1 MVRPK
6 KIADIKPILTN
17 VAQTSHYQ
25 VFFDGLSR
33 DLFKFLGTKGVNRRF
48 ITENAG
54 LLCNQASIPGS
65 SLATTDIFG
74 NFTGVQEKF
83 AHTRQFTE
91 LSLQF
96 YVDKDYKMIKFFEH
110 WIDYISNGSEKSSPN
125 VRKDD
130 SAYFY
135 RMRFPRGV
143 SGYKCDQT
151 KIIKF
156 NVDYRSE
163 IEYTFF
169 GLFPTNLASTA
180 VQYGSSDVLRCDVTF
195 SYERYI
201 AGKASSQSCVRGRS
215 ENKPEPK
222 GNVTATVT
230 ANIILDDGSKV
241 PLNLN

>member
-25 VFFDGLSR
+25 VFFDGLTS
-33 DLFKFLGTKGVNRRF
+33 DLFTFLGSKGVNRRF

-83 AHTRQFTE
+83 AHTRIFTE
-91 LSLQF
+91 LSLDF

-110 WIDYISNGSEKSSPN
+110 WIDYVATGSEKASPA
-125 VRKDD
+125 VRKDNLG
-130 SAYFY
+130 YFY
-135 RMRFPRGV
+135 RMRYPRGT
-143 SGYKCDQT
+143 SGYKCDKT
-151 KIIKF
+151 KIVKF
-156 NVDYRSE
+156 NVDYRAE

-169 GLFPTNLASTA
+169 GLFPINFSSTP
-180 VQYGSSDVLRCDVTF
+180 VQYGSSDVLRTSVTF

-201 AGKASSQSCVRGRS
+201 AGKETSLAFNQKRD
-215 ENKPEPK
+215 ENKK
-222 GNVTATVT
+222 KAT
-230 ANIILDDGSKV
+230 G
-241 PLNLN
+241 

>member
-25 VFFDGLSR
+25 VFFDGLTS
-33 DLFKFLGTKGVNRRF
+33 DLFTFLGSKGVNRRF

-83 AHTRQFTE
+83 AHTRIFTE
-91 LSLQF
+91 LSLDF

-110 WIDYISNGSEKSSPN
+110 WIDYVATGSEKASPA
-125 VRKDD
+125 VRKDNLG
-130 SAYFY
+130 YFY
-135 RMRFPRGV
+135 RMRYPRGT
-143 SGYKCDQT
+143 SGYKCDKT
-151 KIIKF
+151 KIVKF

-169 GLFPTNLASTA
+169 GLFPINFSSTP
-180 VQYGSSDVLRCDVTF
+180 VQYGSSDVLRTSVTF

-201 AGKASSQSCVRGRS
+201 AGKETSLSFNKKKS
-215 ENKPEPK
+215 EN
-222 GNVTATVT
+222 
-230 ANIILDDGSKV
+230 ILKARV
-241 PLNLN
+241 

>member
-33 DLFKFLGTKGVNRRF
+33 DLFQFLGTKGVNRRF

-54 LLCNQASIPGS
+54 LLCNRASIPGS

-83 AHTRQFTE
+83 AHTRIFTE
-91 LSLQF
+91 LSLDF

-110 WIDYISNGSEKSSPN
+110 WIDYVASGSEKSSPD
-125 VRKDD
+125 VRKDNQG
-130 SAYFY
+130 YFY
-135 RMRFPRGV
+135 RMRYPRGA
-143 SGYKCDQT
+143 SGYKCDKT
-151 KIIKF
+151 KIVKF

-169 GLFPTNLASTA
+169 GLFPINLSSTP
-180 VQYGSSDVLRCDVTF
+180 VQYGSSDVLRTNVTF

-201 AGKASSQSCVRGRS
+201 AGKETSLAFNQKRD
-215 ENKPEPK
+215 ENKK
-222 GNVTATVT
+222 KAT
-230 ANIILDDGSKV
+230 G
-241 PLNLN
+241 

>member
-25 VFFDGLSR
+25 VFFDGLSP
-33 DLFKFLGTKGVNRRF
+33 DLFTFLGNKGVNRRF
-48 ITENAG
+48 IIENAG

-83 AHTRQFTE
+83 AHTRIFTE
-91 LSLQF
+91 LSLDF

-110 WIDYISNGSEKSSPN
+110 WIDYVASGSEKSSPD
-125 VRKDD
+125 VRKDNQG
-130 SAYFY
+130 YFY
-135 RMRFPRGV
+135 RMRYPRGS
-143 SGYKCDQT
+143 SGYKCDKT
-151 KIIKF
+151 KIVKF

-169 GLFPTNLASTA
+169 GLFPINLSSTP
-180 VQYGSSDVLRCDVTF
+180 VQYGSSDVLRTNVTF

-201 AGKASSQSCVRGRS
+201 AGKETSLAFNQKRD
-215 ENKPEPK
+215 ENKK
-222 GNVTATVT
+222 KAT
-230 ANIILDDGSKV
+230 G
-241 PLNLN
+241 

>member
-25 VFFDGLSR
+25 VFFDGLSS
-33 DLFKFLGTKGVNRRF
+33 DLFTFLGSKGVNRRF

-83 AHTRQFTE
+83 AHTRIFTE
-91 LSLQF
+91 LSLDF

-110 WIDYISNGSEKSSPN
+110 WIDYVATGSEKASPA
-125 VRKDD
+125 VRKDNLG
-130 SAYFY
+130 YFY
-135 RMRFPRGV
+135 RMRYPRGT
-143 SGYKCDQT
+143 SGYKCDKT
-151 KIIKF
+151 KIVKF

-169 GLFPTNLASTA
+169 GLFPINFSSTP
-180 VQYGSSDVLRCDVTF
+180 VQYGSSDVLRTSVTF

-201 AGKASSQSCVRGRS
+201 AGKETSLSFNKKKS
-215 ENKPEPK
+215 EN
-222 GNVTATVT
+222 
-230 ANIILDDGSKV
+230 ILKARV
-241 PLNLN
+241 

>member
-25 VFFDGLSR
+25 VFFDGLTS
-33 DLFKFLGTKGVNRRF
+33 DLFTFLGNRGVNRRF
-48 ITENAG
+48 IIENAG

-83 AHTRQFTE
+83 AHTRIFTE
-91 LSLQF
+91 LSLDF

-110 WIDYISNGSEKSSPN
+110 WIDYVATGSEKASPA
-125 VRKDD
+125 VRKDNLG
-130 SAYFY
+130 YFY
-135 RMRFPRGV
+135 RMRYPRGT
-143 SGYKCDQT
+143 SGYKCDKT
-151 KIIKF
+151 KIVKF

-169 GLFPTNLASTA
+169 GLFPINFSSTP
-180 VQYGSSDVLRCDVTF
+180 VQYGSSDVLRTSVTF

-201 AGKASSQSCVRGRS
+201 AGKETSLSFNKKKS
-215 ENKPEPK
+215 EN
-222 GNVTATVT
+222 
-230 ANIILDDGSKV
+230 ILKARV
-241 PLNLN
+241 